1 MVYRYGCLSFA
12 KNTSKSLSNKDGQK
26 RLDSAKKSTMNA
38 IKIPSQ
44 KTIQK
49 AAEATGDLIGSK
61 IAEKIS
67 NVSTE
72 LHSKKTSS
80 TLGK

>member
-1 MVYRYGCLSFA
+1 
-12 KNTSKSLSNKDGQK
+12 
-26 RLDSAKKSTMNA
+26 MNA
-38 IKIPSQ
+38 IKIASQ

-67 NVSTE
+67 NASTE

-80 TLGK
+80 TLGKR